1 MPLHSRAKFVKV
13 RRAAALFAALITI
26 ASTATQGAR
35 PMMTDDARLV
45 DPQACQVESWVRTNK
60 GSREHWALPACNFT
74 GSLELTLGG
83 AQTQSA
89 AGSDTTDVIL
99 QGKTLFKPLETNG
112 YGIGLAVGYAAHPA
126 ANTDRHLL
134 GDPYFYVP
142 MSFSLRNDD
151 LVIHSNLGALRSREK
166 QQVKPTWGLGAEW
179 RMNQQ
184 LFLIGEAF
192 GQSDGRPSAQA
203 GVRFWLVPN
212 HVQIDA
218 TYGNR
223 LESSDNRRWFSL
235 GLRLIS
241 LPFLK

>member
-1 MPLHSRAKFVKV
+1 MPLP
-13 RRAAALFAALITI
+13 RRADRITI
-26 ASTATQGAR
+26 RPAAVLIAAWMALTSPVTQGAR

-45 DPQACQVESWVRTNK
+45 DPKACQVESWVRTNK
-60 GSREHWALPACNFT
+60 GSREYWALPACNFT
-74 GSLELTLGG
+74 GNLELTLGG
-83 AQTQSA
+83 AQTRSA
-89 AGSDTTDVIL
+89 TGSDTTDIVF
-99 QGKTLFKPLETNG
+99 QGKTLFKPLDTNG
-112 YGIGLAVGYAAHPA
+112 YGIGFAAGYAAHPA
-126 ANTDRHLL
+126 AHADRQLL

-142 MSFSLRNDD
+142 MSFSFRNDD

-166 QQVKPTWGLGAEW
+166 QAIKPTWGLGAEW
-179 RMNQQ
+179 RLNQQ

-203 GVRFWLVPN
+203 GVRFWIVPN
-212 HVQIDA
+212 HIQIDA

-223 LESSDNRRWFSL
+223 LESADNRRWFSL

>member
-1 MPLHSRAKFVKV
+1 MPPP
-13 RRAAALFAALITI
+13 RRADTRSAKPAAVLLAACMVLT
-26 ASTATQGAR
+26 SPVTQSAR

-45 DPQACQVESWVRTNK
+45 DPKACQVESWVRTNK
-60 GSREHWALPACNFT
+60 GSREYWALPACNFT
-74 GSLELTLGG
+74 GNLELTLGG
-83 AQTQSA
+83 AQTHSA
-89 AGSDTTDVIL
+89 IGSDTTDVIF
-99 QGKTLFKPLETNG
+99 QGKTLFKPLDTNG
-112 YGIGLAVGYAAHPA
+112 YGIGLAAGYAAHPA
-126 ANTDRHLL
+126 ANADRQLL

-142 MSFSLRNDD
+142 MSFSFRNDD
-151 LVIHSNLGALRSREK
+151 IVVHSNLGALRSREK
-166 QQVKPTWGLGAEW
+166 QAIKPTWGLGAEW
-179 RMNQQ
+179 RLNQQ
-184 LFLIGEAF
+184 LFLIGESF

-203 GVRFWLVPN
+203 GVRFWIVPN